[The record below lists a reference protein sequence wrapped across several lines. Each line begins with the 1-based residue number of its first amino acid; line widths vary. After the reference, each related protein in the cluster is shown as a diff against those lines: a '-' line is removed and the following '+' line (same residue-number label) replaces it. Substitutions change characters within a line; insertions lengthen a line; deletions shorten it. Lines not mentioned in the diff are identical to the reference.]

1 MSPKG
6 SNTGFWHKVPNIPD
20 ATVELR
26 VYVPSYN
33 GMFYTSAGLAQR
45 QAVSGEANFSE
56 HTRSERLPPQSFTST
71 LNPPISYLAT
81 QEKLS

>member
-1 MSPKG
+1 
-6 SNTGFWHKVPNIPD
+6 
-20 ATVELR
+20 
-26 VYVPSYN
+26 
-33 GMFYTSAGLAQR
+33 MFYTSAGLAQR